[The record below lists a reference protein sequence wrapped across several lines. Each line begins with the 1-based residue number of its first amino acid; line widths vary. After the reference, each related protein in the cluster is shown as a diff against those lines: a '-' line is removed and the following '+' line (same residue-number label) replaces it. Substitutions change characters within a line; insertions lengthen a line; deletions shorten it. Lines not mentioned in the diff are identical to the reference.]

1 MAVPT
6 RITPPG
12 TLELEATYRSRRQIK
27 GLTHDLYRYPAR
39 FSAELAAAVIEQFSS
54 PGDLVLDPFMGAGT
68 SAVEAL
74 SRGRRFAGFDI
85 NPLAVL
91 LTDVKTT
98 PLSDKHHREL
108 ELWAKTTDATGPMPA
123 LDARAKNAPIDIVDW
138 FRPMVANA
146 AVLSDPRL
154 QKAARAVLID
164 VGQRSLD
171 GRSKPV
177 DPAMLPAMLRRSLS
191 TLRVGLHEFE
201 SRVIRSGSKPSE
213 TSRRRIIR
221 CGSAQDLAR
230 SRGLNRLAG
239 RVSLVV
245 TSPPYPGI
253 HVLYH
258 RWQVRGRAETPFPYW
273 LANLQDGLGPT
284 HYTMGGRSRLGEGRY
299 FDSILEAWTGV
310 RRLLREGA
318 IVVQVLAFAA
328 PDRQLTRYLA
338 MLEEA
343 GFTRRRDLEPEGWR
357 EVPNRRWYFRVQPD
371 RGQAREVLLVH
382 QAP

>member
-6 RITPPG
+6 RITPSG
-12 TLELEATYRSRRQIK
+12 AEQLEATYRSRRQIK

-39 FSAELAAAVIEQFSS
+39 FSAELAAAVIEQFSR

-74 SRGRRFAGFDI
+74 TRGRRFAGFDI

-98 PLSDKHHREL
+98 PLADRHHREL
-108 ELWAKTTDATGPMPA
+108 DLWARTIGSASPMPGF
-123 LDARAKNAPIDIVDW
+123 DPRVKNAPPDIVDW
-138 FRPMVANA
+138 FRPLVANA
-146 AVLSDPRL
+146 GLLSNPRV
-154 QKAARAVLID
+154 QNAARAVLID

-177 DPAMLPAMLRRSLS
+177 DPTVLPDMLTRSLS
-191 TLRVGLHEFE
+191 TLRVGLDEFR
-201 SRVIRSGSKPSE
+201 SRVRRAGGIPSDI
-213 TSRRRIIR
+213 SRRRIIR
-221 CGSAQDLAR
+221 CGSAQVLAR

-284 HYTMGGRSRLGEGRY
+284 HYTMGGRSRLGEDRY
-299 FDSILEAWTGV
+299 FDSILEAWTSI
-310 RRLLREGA
+310 RRLLREEA
-318 IVVQVLAFAA
+318 IVVQVLAFSE
-328 PDRQLTRYLA
+328 PDRQLPRYLA
-338 MLEEA
+338 MLDEL
-343 GFTRRRDLEPEGWR
+343 GLTRRPDLEPQGWR
-357 EVPNRRWYFRVQPD
+357 DVPNRRWYFRVQPD